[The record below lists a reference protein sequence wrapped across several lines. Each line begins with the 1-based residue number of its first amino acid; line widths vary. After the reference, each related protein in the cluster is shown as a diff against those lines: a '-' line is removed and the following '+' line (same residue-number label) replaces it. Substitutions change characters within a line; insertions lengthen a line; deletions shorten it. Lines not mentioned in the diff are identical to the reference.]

1 MGSNLSALLRR
12 KPAVC
17 PPLPPL
23 LRLPPELVLMIC
35 GHLSTD
41 RVSTCSLAIT
51 CKRFFLMLVHDGRLL
66 PLDTSDR
73 NSFLCLLERDLGDRF
88 YLCCECSKLR
98 RFYKSWGPTR
108 PDSYQ
113 NCHRL
118 LKSSLQVGSYR
129 LAYHHLRLV
138 MHHHRSGGT
147 KGIPLKNLNQ
157 TVAVATLPQEQD
169 KAIWRQDWSA
179 RIINGELFLSAR
191 HTLRA
196 SDKTNLRR
204 ALDMGFYTICTHTC
218 ISPWWIS
225 SCPAPLR
232 GSIEGCCEVLGSC
245 NRCLTDYI
253 LTIEAPREPAKH
265 SAHGEWRVSVTTYHQ
280 VGDGTSRWDRKW
292 LAYVQFLYTLD
303 LCRNPADYPPGSIRE
318 TWNSENL

>member
-1 MGSNLSALLRR
+1 MGSKLSALLGR
-12 KPAVC
+12 KPAAC
-17 PPLPPL
+17 PPLPSM

-35 GHLSTD
+35 GHLSKD

-51 CKRFFLMLVHDGRLL
+51 CKYFFFMLVHDGRLL
-66 PLDTSDR
+66 PLATIDR
-73 NSFLCLLERDLGDRF
+73 NPFLCLLERDLGDRF

-113 NCHRL
+113 TCHRL
-118 LKSSLQVGSYR
+118 LKSSFQVGSYQ
-129 LAYHHLRLV
+129 LGYHHLRLV

-157 TVAVATLPQEQD
+157 TVSVATLPGELY

-179 RIINGELFLSAR
+179 RIINNELFLSAR

-196 SDKTNLRR
+196 SDKTKLRR
-204 ALDMGFYTICTHTC
+204 ALDVGFYTICAHTC
-218 ISPWWIS
+218 IGPWWTS
-225 SCPAPLR
+225 YRLGPLR
-232 GSIEGCCEVLGSC
+232 GSIEGCFEVPGSC

-253 LTIEAPREPAKH
+253 LTVEAPQKPAKH
-265 SAHGEWRVSVTTYHQ
+265 SAHGEWRIYITTYHQ
-280 VGDGTSRWDRKW
+280 VGDGTSPWDWKW
-292 LAYVQFLYTLD
+292 SAYVQWLYTLD
-303 LCRNPADYPPGSIRE
+303 LYRNPADYPPGSIRE
-318 TWNSENL
+318 IWNSGNP